1 MSQCAAAI
9 LHTRASGCYLGRS
22 ASRPR
27 GSWARKYVSIK
38 AKGRKPTA
46 HAAGSI
52 RQILQLAELFKENAG
67 NTLGAEIARRT
78 ANGEQMAR
86 SRTGIAKIPS

>member
-52 RQILQLAELFKENAG
+52 RQILQLAELFKETVG
-67 NTLGAEIARRT
+67 NTLGAERT